1 MNQKSATQKVSA
13 MSDVLPI
20 NEDHSNPVK
29 FSEASADYAIIAQK
43 LREAT
48 KDVAQNSPK
57 EAPSRM
63 LHNIQRPEIEPWRI
77 SIAVS
82 NFMPW
87 KRKLATRKVSD
98 PRTRP
103 LKLVGAARTPMDGQ
117 MRQGTS
123 TVEVGAQTA
132 NTDAQLPTIT
142 MRWQGLFF
150 GQSRLLISPSSILAN
165 ICSGRMDPESL
176 P

>member
-1 MNQKSATQKVSA
+1 VDQKSATQKVSA

-20 NEDHSNPVK
+20 NEDHSNLIK

-48 KDVAQNSPK
+48 KGVAQNSPK
-57 EAPSRM
+57 V
-63 LHNIQRPEIEPWRI
+63 EPWRM

-103 LKLVGAARTPMDGQ
+103 SKLVGAARTPMDGQ
-117 MRQGTS
+117 KRQGTG

-132 NTDAQLPTIT
+132 NTDARLPTIT

-165 ICSGRMDPESL
+165 ICS
-176 P
+176 

>member
-1 MNQKSATQKVSA
+1 VDQKSATQKGSA

-20 NEDHSNPVK
+20 NEDHSNLVK

-48 KDVAQNSPK
+48 KGAAQNSPK
-57 EAPSRM
+57 QAPSRM
-63 LHNIQRPEIEPWRI
+63 LHIIQRPEVEPWRI
-77 SIAVS
+77 STAVS
-82 NFMPW
+82 SFMPW
-87 KRKLATRKVSD
+87 KRKLATGNVSD
-98 PRTRP
+98 PRTRSS
-103 LKLVGAARTPMDGQ
+103 KLVSAARTPMDGQ
-117 MRQGTS
+117 KKKGTG

-132 NTDAQLPTIT
+132 KKDIRLSTIT

-150 GQSRLLISPSSILAN
+150 GQSRLLISPGFVPAN
-165 ICSGRMDPESL
+165 SYSGRIDPESL